1 MNNDK
6 KAVACFSATWC
17 IPCKKIKPLYQ
28 SFSKKYSN
36 IKFYEIDIDEDEQ
49 LVNEMNVKSIPTFV
63 FFENGKKINELVG
76 SDFEKLKEMIEEFYK

>member
-1 MNNDK
+1 MENDK
-6 KAVACFSATWC
+6 KAIACFYATWC

-28 SFSKKYSN
+28 SFSKTYNN

-63 FFENGKKINELVG
+63 FFENGKKINELIG
-76 SDFEKLKEMIEEFYK
+76 SDVEKLKEMIEEFNK

>member
-76 SDFEKLKEMIEEFYK
+76 SDIEKLKEMIEEFNK

>member
-76 SDFEKLKEMIEEFYK
+76 SDIEKLKEMIEEFYK